1 MRYAGEQIENL
12 TVTKIAFWNAG
23 NDTIKGQDI
32 DKNKPLTVHIDI
44 DFDYFDKNQGGIIQ
58 LFHNGK
64 SGNDIKI
71 YGYIISSGAPIYKK
85 YVRTVLGSMSLI
97 FAGLWLGFPVFLFV
111 ISIADGSIF
120 ENIKAIASF
129 LIMSLIMVYL
139 ILKDKL
145 PKGFEKFQD
154 EILK

>member
-1 MRYAGEQIENL
+1 M
-12 TVTKIAFWNAG
+12 
-23 NDTIKGQDI
+23 
-32 DKNKPLTVHIDI
+32 
-44 DFDYFDKNQGGIIQ
+44 
-58 LFHNGK
+58 FHNGK

-71 YGYIISSGAPIYKK
+71 YGYIKGSGATIYKK

-120 ENIKAIASF
+120 E
-129 LIMSLIMVYL
+129 
-139 ILKDKL
+139 
-145 PKGFEKFQD
+145 KFQD